1 VLRTLK
7 LVVQN
12 CLVLILLVVVCE
24 AGASAIRA
32 LFDSS
37 KARQADQEMIRPEGL
52 DPGAFSQFVKEQ
64 NGAWRFKWTSYA
76 YWRRV
81 PMSGKYVNV
90 DANGLRRTWNPSPL
104 APRHVR
110 VFVFGGS
117 TMWGTGSR
125 DDYTI
130 ASQLSKTLAKS
141 FGSGVEVVNF
151 GESGYVQTQE
161 LITLLKE
168 IQRGNVPDL
177 AVFYDGYNDV
187 FSAFQ
192 NSQAGLPQNEQNRV
206 REFNLLQSGPHFY
219 AEWARQSSLFWLVSG
234 AAGHVG
240 WLRRFAPQPKQ
251 TGAASQADVSS
262 PKLTSDALAVY
273 GANLRMLQSIAAQ
286 YHIRTFH
293 FWQPTVYS
301 KEQKSPEE
309 KGLANQDP
317 SFAEFYLMAMEQ
329 LKDSPFQ
336 GISSFH
342 DLTHAFD
349 GRPERIFIDTMH
361 VSESGNE
368 HIAGLIES
376 NIAGAV
382 SQMAQSPRVAEAA
395 GHAK

>member
-1 VLRTLK
+1 MLRTLK

-12 CLVLILLVVVCE
+12 CLVLILLVAVCE
-24 AGASAIRA
+24 AGATAIRA
-32 LFDSS
+32 VFDSS
-37 KARQADQEMIRPEGL
+37 KARQADQGMIRPEGL
-52 DPGAFSQFVKEQ
+52 DPGGFSQFVREQ
-64 NGAWRFKWTSYA
+64 SGAWRFKWTSYN

-110 VFVFGGS
+110 VFIFGGS

-130 ASQLSKTLAKS
+130 ASQLSKALAKS

-168 IQRGNVPDL
+168 IQHGNVPDL

-192 NSQAGLPQNEQNRV
+192 NSQAGLPQNEQNRI
-206 REFNLLQSGPHFY
+206 REFNLSQSRSGFY
-219 AEWARQSSLFWLVSG
+219 AEWARQSSLFWMVSG
-234 AAGHVG
+234 AAGRLG

-251 TGAASQADVSS
+251 TGAASQVDVSRR
-262 PKLTSDALAVY
+262 LTTDALAVY
-273 GANLRMLQSIAAQ
+273 GANLRMLESIAVK
-286 YHIRTFH
+286 YHIRTFY

-301 KEQKSPEE
+301 KEQKAPEE
-309 KGLANQDP
+309 NALANEDR
-317 SFAEFYLMAMEQ
+317 SFADFYLTAMEQ
-329 LKDSPFQ
+329 LKNSPFQ
-336 GISSFH
+336 GIGSFH

-376 NIAGAV
+376 NIAEAV
-382 SQMAQSPRVAEAA
+382 SQVSQSSRVAEAA